1 MGNLRKKAINRVNSA
16 GFMLLCL
23 FALTVSQVSPGVADT
38 AQESSLK
45 SPFRSV
51 AEKVVPAVVSLV
63 VARGV

>member
-38 AQESSLK
+38 AQEGSLK

-51 AEKVVPAVVSLV
+51 AEKVVPAVVSLE
-63 VARGV
+63 VAR